1 MLTLLL
7 FRHAKA
13 EPAVHGMDDI
23 DRPLAPRGRSDAPR
37 IGAFIATQSLTPDL
51 ILCSTARRTRET
63 LELAAPA
70 FGAVIATRLEA
81 AIYEATTARLLAVI
95 RRTPAGVHRLM
106 LVGHNPGF
114 EDLAIDLVRTAEKD
128 AAGRLEK
135 KYPTSGLAVLTF
147 QADGW
152 AKIAPRSAHLS
163 IFTAPRYL
171 A

>member
-7 FRHAKA
+7 LRHAKA
-13 EPAVHGMDDI
+13 EQAVHGMDDI
-23 DRPLAPRGRSDAPR
+23 DRPLAPRGRSDSPR
-37 IGAFIATQSLTPDL
+37 MGAFIAAEALMPDL

-70 FGAVIATRLEA
+70 FGAAIATRLEP

-95 RRTPAGVHRLM
+95 RRTPAAVHRLM

-114 EDLAIDLVRTAEKD
+114 ENLTSDLVRTAEKQ
-128 AAGRLEK
+128 AAEQIER
-135 KYPTSGLAVLTF
+135 KYPTSGLAVMTF
-147 QADGW
+147 QADAW
-152 AKIAPRSAHLS
+152 AKIVPRSGHLT

-171 A
+171 